1 VPNSSAQPCDKLPLD
16 VLKRLRLYVNRMRMR
31 GANPCPVT
39 RPPTPPVNIKDRDEA
54 DRMTPAIDGALVR
67 LRGRASGDC
76 KSLLTTMAAR
86 EAVQRTGHAARC
98 GAANAGAALVNISEN
113 TSAAANGDAA
123 RHGRE
128 ASDRL

>member
-1 VPNSSAQPCDKLPLD
+1 LP
-16 VLKRLRLYVNRMRMR
+16 
-31 GANPCPVT
+31 GT
-39 RPPTPPVNIKDRDEA
+39 RPLTSLVNIEDIDEA

-76 KSLLTTMAAR
+76 KSLLKIMAAR

-98 GAANAGAALVNISEN
+98 GAANAGAALVNINEN

-128 ASDRL
+128 ASNRL